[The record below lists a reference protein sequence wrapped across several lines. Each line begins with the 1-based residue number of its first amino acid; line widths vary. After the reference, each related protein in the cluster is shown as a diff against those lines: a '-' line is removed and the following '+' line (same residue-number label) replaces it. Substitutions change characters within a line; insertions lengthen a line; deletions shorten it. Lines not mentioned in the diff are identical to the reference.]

1 MHKHFFR
8 FISIFLISFF
18 LCFSFTQERQKV
30 NANAEVIALTSGTL
44 YVVAQILVAVGVVG
58 STSVVTYSLVQ
69 SYMNWLD
76 ENNTEQAQ
84 KIRAMTPVSC
94 DTPGSIEEEQ
104 LKEAYKYKAKLQSG
118 EITLPSVKALQT
130 FNELGTNTIVNT
142 SSYSFDDVSNN
153 HIDYKNTY
161 NINTVI
167 RLKKAGTY
175 KLTFNL
181 SGSQA
186 YWTSVNKIFY
196 FQALEDYSIQFYSC
210 TYRDQTNA
218 PYGLAVGFMDKDN
231 NFKKF
236 YYFGSE
242 LTALPGGYVGED
254 KVTALQSSTFQD
266 SFTYNLECI
275 DGIGMA
281 ASENTVE
288 KEISPDDITYPD
300 STIPA
305 SDAGSICIN
314 VPDNIANS
322 WDTPATPDVIT
333 SDSAITNENGDVW
346 DSAKGWVSQELSG
359 ISGLLNDILGAIKN
373 VGKDVWDFFEEIL
386 NNILNKIGDVID
398 SISSLPDTLGLSGLF
413 DSVISAINS
422 ISFEDIINAI
432 KGLTWSDVVNA
443 IISLPGAIWGSFSDI
458 LNAIL
463 QAILSIVS
471 GIIQGLKDLFIPY
484 DGFWSDE
491 FNMLKDDL
499 SKYISIDDYN
509 DIFNHDYS
517 SSDTHDLTFNVNDFV
532 GSHLGDGS
540 DVDIKL
546 SFYNKVKGS
555 VKSWIRGIMYFLICM
570 FNVKSIYNI
579 IRGGSFIKDS
589 ETINNMVNG
598 KVGGRD

>member
-1 MHKHFFR
+1 MHKRFFR
-8 FISIFLISFF
+8 FVSIFLISFF

-30 NANAEVIALTSGTL
+30 NVNAEVITLTSGTL
-44 YVVAQILVAVGVVG
+44 YVVAQILVAVGIVG
-58 STSVVTYSLVQ
+58 STSEVTYSLGQ
-69 SYMNWLD
+69 SYMNWLS

-118 EITLPSVKALQT
+118 EITLPSVPTIQKIG
-130 FNELGTNTIVNT
+130 LGESSIVNT
-142 SSYSFDDVSNN
+142 SNVTCSYAATNNLDYKSRCNAHTVFKLNTVGCYRLCFTLNSGQSYMNSERSYFFNCTEVGESLVLFSHVYDSYYSLGIQFLDNQGNDKTIYITTTLNDTYANSRWGFISNSAVENIQTDKFNDTYSFDLEFLEGVATVDGT
-153 HIDYKNTY
+153 NTS
-161 NINTVI
+161 
-167 RLKKAGTY
+167 L
-175 KLTFNL
+175 
-181 SGSQA
+181 
-186 YWTSVNKIFY
+186 
-196 FQALEDYSIQFYSC
+196 
-210 TYRDQTNA
+210 
-218 PYGLAVGFMDKDN
+218 
-231 NFKKF
+231 
-236 YYFGSE
+236 
-242 LTALPGGYVGED
+242 
-254 KVTALQSSTFQD
+254 
-266 SFTYNLECI
+266 
-275 DGIGMA
+275 
-281 ASENTVE
+281 
-288 KEISPDDITYPD
+288 KEITADDITYPN

-314 VPDNIANS
+314 VPDSIANS
-322 WDTPATPDVIT
+322 WDTPATPDVIS

-346 DSAKGWVSQELSG
+346 DSAKGWVSQEVSG
-359 ISGLLNDILGAIKN
+359 ILGVLGDILGAIKDI
-373 VGKDVWDFFEEIL
+373 GKDVWDFFEEIL

-443 IISLPGAIWGSFSDI
+443 VISLPGAIWGSFSDI

-463 QAILSIVS
+463 EAIRSIVS

-532 GSHLGDGS
+532 GSDLGDGS
-540 DVDIKL
+540 DVDVKL

-570 FNVKSIYNI
+570 FNIKSIYNI

>member
-1 MHKHFFR
+1 MHKRFFR
-8 FISIFLISFF
+8 FISIFLVSFF
-18 LCFSFTQERQKV
+18 LCFSFSQERQKV
-30 NANAEVIALTSGTL
+30 NANAEVITLTSGTL

-58 STSVVTYSLVQ
+58 STSEVTYSLAQ

-94 DTPGSIEEEQ
+94 DTPGCIEEEQ

-118 EITLPSVKALQT
+118 EITLPSVPTVQKVS
-130 FNELGTNTIVNT
+130 LGVTDVTCNSLYTYQEFIRLD
-142 SSYSFDDVSNN
+142 SSTDPYNYIGN
-153 HIDYKNTY
+153 YKF
-161 NINTVI
+161 NTVGI
-167 RLKKAGTY
+167 YKLCVSSLKSGQYGSDRYFFNVTRIGQSLSLFSKVNRDWEDYYLSFNFYDVDGTTRLKYGASGIDTIPQYFNVGTTSFATDFCHSA
-175 KLTFNL
+175 KFHDTFSLDIEYLGEGVANVD
-181 SGSQA
+181 GSL
-186 YWTSVNKIFY
+186 N
-196 FQALEDYSIQFYSC
+196 
-210 TYRDQTNA
+210 
-218 PYGLAVGFMDKDN
+218 
-231 NFKKF
+231 
-236 YYFGSE
+236 
-242 LTALPGGYVGED
+242 
-254 KVTALQSSTFQD
+254 
-266 SFTYNLECI
+266 
-275 DGIGMA
+275 
-281 ASENTVE
+281 VE

-305 SDAGSICIN
+305 SESGSICIN

-333 SDSAITNENGDVW
+333 SDSAITNEDGDVW
-346 DSAKGWVSQELSG
+346 DSAKGWVSQDLDG
-359 ISGLLNDILGAIKN
+359 ILGVLGDILGAIKSI
-373 VGKDVWDFFEEIL
+373 GKDVWDFFEEIL

-443 IISLPGAIWGSFSDI
+443 IISLPGAIWSSFSDI

-463 QAILSIVS
+463 DAILSIVS

-540 DVDIKL
+540 DVDFKL